1 MATKDVAEMTAQVLA
16 HLKTGKF
23 CNGYPLPGSNF
34 TVEKM
39 DASKAAGV
47 GKEPRKFTQGRG
59 TYRGLVK

>member
-1 MATKDVAEMTAQVLA
+1 MAKTVEEMAAQVLA
-16 HLKTGKF
+16 NLKTGRQ
-23 CNGYPLPGSNF
+23 NMSYPMPGSNF

-59 TYRGLVK
+59 TYRGRVE